1 MELHETLYSIAL
13 NFYSVLTTIKKINNA
28 GILLK
33 QDKPIFINRYFV
45 YRNVELVFKLDYRN
59 SLTYYNSG
67 ITQNQK
73 CPGWPSFSRYKL
85 KIRNVP
91 EDLILVVIN
100 I

>member
-33 QDKPIFINRYFV
+33 QDKSILIYRFFV

-59 SLTYYNSG
+59 SYEFSSSPIHKDFQHINLLQQWNNS
-67 ITQNQK
+67 K
-73 CPGWPSFSRYKL
+73 SEMSRMAFF
-85 KIRNVP
+85 
-91 EDLILVVIN
+91 
-100 I
+100 